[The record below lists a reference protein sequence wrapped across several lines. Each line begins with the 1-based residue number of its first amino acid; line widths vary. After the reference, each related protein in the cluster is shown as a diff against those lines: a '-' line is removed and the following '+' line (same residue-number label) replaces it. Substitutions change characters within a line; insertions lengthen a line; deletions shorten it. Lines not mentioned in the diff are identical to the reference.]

1 MVTMQH
7 EILAD
12 LIHEKLGG
20 EEYSLWNDDEEMMQE
35 IVSSISKIGI
45 GDSIVVDLENK
56 RKPIQKVAH
65 FEDLSSIG
73 RDSYIIP
80 YLELN
85 GAFHE
90 KNYAR

>member
-1 MVTMQH
+1 
-7 EILAD
+7 
-12 LIHEKLGG
+12 
-20 EEYSLWNDDEEMMQE
+20 MMQE
-35 IVSSISKIGI
+35 IVSSISKIEM
-45 GDSIVVDLENK
+45 GDTIVVDLENK

-73 RDSYIIP
+73 RGSFIIP

-90 KNYAR
+90 KNYA